1 MGEYLFIRYLFLFMN
16 SYVDVPHSIK
26 ALSLAHLLG
35 SRPPLRFSGPNKCP
49 FCGTRLSSY
58 NPLEICNSCLKRV
71 QTKFVKESSAVV
83 SPKIA
88 YRTRSFPKLP
98 RRKALPRRLYVSA

>member
-1 MGEYLFIRYLFLFMN
+1 MN
-16 SYVDVPHSIK
+16 SYVDVAHSIR
-26 ALSLAHLLG
+26 ALSLTDFLG

-58 NPLEICNSCLKRV
+58 NPLEICNCCLKKT
-71 QTKFVKESSAVV
+71 QTKFVKENSTVV

-88 YRTRSFPKLP
+88 YRTRLFPKLP